1 MIKKVSNSQSNAYEI
16 PGAKFKAPVACD
28 DTSCNLQC
36 TCQYPIGG
44 GEPNLTLQYV
54 FAMNFYCSHNDN
66 WN

>member
-36 TCQYPIGG
+36 TY
-44 GEPNLTLQYV
+44 
-54 FAMNFYCSHNDN
+54 
-66 WN
+66 